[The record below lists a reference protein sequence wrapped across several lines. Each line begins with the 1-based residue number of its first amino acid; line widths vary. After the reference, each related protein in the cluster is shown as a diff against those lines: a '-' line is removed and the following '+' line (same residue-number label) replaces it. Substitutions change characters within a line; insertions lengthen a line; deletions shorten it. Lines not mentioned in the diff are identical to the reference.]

1 MKKAVMLAAML
12 LAGALAAFGGCEK
25 EEAAGTYTVGSSLS
39 CYIPA
44 MGGVEFG
51 EPLLTQTRYTK
62 EEDGSMSLTLYF
74 TKSSV
79 TNYSITCYTFIDA
92 EPNTGADPV
101 EGEPEDGTI
110 GYYDADNR
118 LVTEGVSYTLSEDT
132 TENNLQEQV
141 HYVDSITFPIAEKK
155 DTYYLTFYINST
167 VMGAQFKI
175 TADGSVTR
183 AATLTVDWD
192 DLTEVSA

>member
-51 EPLLTQTRYTK
+51 EPLLTQTRYAK

-79 TNYSITCYTFIDA
+79 TIYSITCYTFIDA

-141 HYVDSITFPIAEKK
+141 HY
-155 DTYYLTFYINST
+155 LTFYINST